1 MAKAKNL
8 SAIEQAEQEIQE
20 VRDKIDDNA
29 QKARDCWKKRN
40 EYLELGEQSKASDC
54 EGKYYYL
61 RDTVGKKLD
70 NERILVANKMEELLA
85 EATQIKRSIKKL
97 MNSQE
102 YHTDKLNELKKRY
115 YLSEDIHDFYAL
127 IPKNAEA
134 CLNAQVG
141 LIEIHGLLAKQ
152 QEIKEFEDEISGLQQ
167 RLVELEGDN

>member
-1 MAKAKNL
+1 MAKANKL
-8 SAIEQAEQEIQE
+8 SAIEQVEHELRE
-20 VRDKIDDNA
+20 VQDKIDDNA
-29 QKARDCWKKRN
+29 QKYRDCWKKRN
-40 EYLELGEQSKASDC
+40 EYLEIGEPSKASDC

-70 NERILVANKMEELLA
+70 NERILAANKMDELLA
-85 EATQIKRSIKKL
+85 GATQIKRSIKKL

-102 YHTDKLNELKKRY
+102 YHTKELNELKKRY
-115 YLSEDIHDFYAL
+115 YLSEDVQDFYAL
-127 IPKNAEA
+127 IPEDTEA
-134 CLNAQVG
+134 CLNARVG